1 MGIAGESSK
10 CLLRFSPLLGCKEDM
25 GMHVL
30 PLSLV
35 AEEKYFVL
43 FLLYI
48 RHSFCTSEIIKHYQ
62 VKLLQTYLLA
72 SQLASSELNTVVY
85 FAEISDSLAR

>member
-1 MGIAGESSK
+1 
-10 CLLRFSPLLGCKEDM
+10 
-25 GMHVL
+25 MHVL

-43 FLLYI
+43 F
-48 RHSFCTSEIIKHYQ
+48 HSFCTSEIIKHYQ